1 MLNLEEKANIGKE
14 VIGALVNGVAFNIV
28 LSHIVLSCMNSGE
41 EEINKAVDEILVLG
55 LNEYVIESIANTY
68 HKHALDSL
76 NMTVNDVRGVDIY
89 NKVANDVRKTCEN
102 NGNKEACEMIMPLKT
117 LTGMAL
123 CKAGERLM
131 RGE

>member
-1 MLNLEEKANIGKE
+1 MLNLEEKAKIGKE
-14 VIGALVNGVAFNIV
+14 VIAALVNGVAFNIV

-55 LNEYVIESIANTY
+55 LNEYVIESIADTY
-68 HKHALDSL
+68 HDAAMASL
-76 NMTVNDVRGVDIY
+76 NSTVNDNSMVEMY
-89 NKVANDVRKTCEN
+89 NKIANDVRNTCEN

-123 CKAGERLM
+123 CKAGEKLM